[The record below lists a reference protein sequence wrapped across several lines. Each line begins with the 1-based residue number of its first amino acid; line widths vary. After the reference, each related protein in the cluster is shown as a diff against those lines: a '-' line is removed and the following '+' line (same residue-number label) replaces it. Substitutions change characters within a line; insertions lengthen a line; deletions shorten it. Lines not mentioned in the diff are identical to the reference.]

1 MSNIIE
7 QSICEAVD
15 ILVDRAISKA
25 GFDKTITAI
34 VVECMDQVAG
44 KYKVKYQ
51 DSFYYATSDNSST
64 TYSVNSEVYVL
75 VPNGDFSKDK
85 KILGTVKSL
94 GVSYITTTEGDE
106 AYEYIGN
113 NVIAPHDI
121 VELCSY
127 KDTDIV
133 TLYDADSTEEQL
145 LNIDIQSA
153 EEYLKQSTHLIVG
166 GSFKTKLL
174 KEQQNYGNY
183 GLIFRLKFL
192 DDAYQ
197 EEIIRDYVVDVDN
210 MIGQP
215 YNLATFTRQ
224 IEEFEINGSQFQKIQ
239 SIIAFAEGFSKTDNT
254 KPNDIFIKDIE
265 LNGGVQIDG
274 ASLNSYYL
282 ALLTPQGTFFPEGS
296 IDSAQLNLKAEVKIK
311 GKVIDNSLHRTK
323 FYWFLEHAGVNSKHS
338 FFCPYGGQGWKCLN
352 NYNVIAPVFDE
363 ETGKEISSGRV
374 EWIPGIDS
382 FVINKTDLLAQETKY
397 KCVCVYDDSITL
409 EKEILI
415 KNYDAEYN
423 ISITSSN
430 GTEFSYDKG
439 LTTLVCEVDKP
450 NDLGYNYYWIKKN
463 NVGTYEQ
470 IVETI
475 EENERYAQGSLMRT
489 KLEEAFNNES
499 VYREQVA
506 NIKRDDYENILSY
519 LEENLKENYTYDE
532 LYNSV
537 VSYLSDKT
545 ITRVEKGTISN
556 LLVKTITN
564 FATYSCSVFKVLD
577 EEGSEVQVGNAS
589 IKITNSFE
597 QKPEC
602 TLIIHNGTQVFKY
615 NEAGLSPAHEA
626 NENPIEI
633 PTLSFTLFDESG
645 NAIDE
650 EVVRR
655 SCKVKWTIPTK
666 DTLLTSNIQD
676 DNAIVEEGF
685 TSYTNSLIFDYK
697 ISSSYNV
704 NRPNNNIDLEV
715 IYKDKVLKARTN
727 LTFLKDG
734 DAGTN
739 GTDFVCKIVP
749 NIKDNEIVPNYPIV
763 AFSGDNM
770 IMNYNIKGSGNTYGT
785 DASKYTNWFKV
796 QLWQLDEKVYEGIS
810 GNDTYKVSWEIL
822 RNKYGVDTGGTQIT
836 ERSFINVSSNG
847 SFSKSTPY
855 NYSAHPADIVKATI
869 IYEDKQYTATM
880 PILVSYIADT
890 NYKIELED
898 NTGFK
903 SVLYSSDGVN
913 PKFDGI
919 HPFKIK
925 LLWQS
930 EGKWIDISTSES
942 KEVSY
947 TWTPKGQVYNRS
959 SKAWVDANL
968 ITAYGVAEI
977 GINEQKFQPGKVYDG
992 QCINVGIE
1000 VAAKVGTST
1009 KARIHIP
1016 IHYLINKYGLSA
1028 LNDWDGNSIEINEDG
1043 GMILSPQVGAG
1054 KKNNNNTFTGVLMGE
1069 VDDPND
1075 IAGKHKIGLLGYS
1088 SGQRSIFLDA
1098 ETGKAEFG
1106 VSGAGQII
1114 LDPSQKTAQIKSGNY
1129 STSNKTG
1136 MLIDLTVPEIKFGSG
1151 NFSVNKE
1158 GKLTAKGGG
1167 QIAGWTIGDT
1177 KLYNTTTGIS
1187 SSGSYAFWA
1196 GNANAANAP
1205 FYVQH
1210 NGYIKASYG
1219 TIGGWSINSTDI
1231 YTAKTNS
1238 IGQVKLSS
1246 GKFTATI
1253 AEKTQENWRFTIG
1266 NMFGVDNDGN
1276 LYCSGGRI
1284 GGWTITKDTLEC
1296 GNDEDGGI
1304 KIVAPIDSGVGAAED
1319 YYLSSRNGS
1328 WWIKGNGTSSFAD
1341 VIIAGEHFNSS
1352 NTIAAKYAT
1361 IGTLNAEVA
1370 NVKSLIVSEARIK
1383 TIIAETV
1390 TADWLASKVTSAN
1403 SLYVGDLTGSSGY
1416 INSFKCTTLTVNGS
1430 NIDSAISTLSSQIS
1444 TLSKRISA
1452 LENAS

>member
-34 VVECMDQVAG
+34 IVECMDQVAG

-64 TYSVNSEVYVL
+64 TYNVNSEVYVL

-127 KDTDIV
+127 NDTDIV
-133 TLYDADSTEEQL
+133 ILYDADSAEEQL

-153 EEYLKQSTHLIVG
+153 EEYLKQSTHLIIG
-166 GSFKTKLL
+166 GSFKTKLP

-192 DDAYQ
+192 DDAYK

-224 IEEFEINGSQFQKIQ
+224 IEEFEINSSQFQKIQ

-282 ALLTPQGTFFPEGS
+282 ALLTPQGTFFPESS

-323 FYWFLEHAGVNSKHS
+323 FYWFLEHAGVNSKHP

-352 NYNVIAPVFDE
+352 NYNIIAPVFDE

-374 EWIPGIDS
+374 EWIPSIDS

-423 ISITSSN
+423 ISITSLN

-439 LTTLVCEVDKP
+439 STTLVCEVDKP
-450 NDLGYNYYWIKKN
+450 NDLGYNYYWVKKN

-470 IVETI
+470 IVETT
-475 EENERYAQGSLMRT
+475 EENERYAQGNLM
-489 KLEEAFNNES
+489 KANLENAFNSEKI
-499 VYREQVA
+499 YREQVA
-506 NIKRDDYENILSY
+506 NIERNDYENILSY

-537 VSYLSDKT
+537 VNYLSDKT
-545 ITRVEKGTISN
+545 ITRVEKETISN

-589 IKITNSFE
+589 IKIINSFE

-749 NIKDNEIVPNYPIV
+749 NIKDNEIVPSYPIV

-822 RNKYGVDTGGTQIT
+822 KNKYGVDTGGTQIT

-930 EGKWIDISTSES
+930 KDGAWIDISTSEL

-959 SKAWVDANL
+959 SKAWVDTNL
-968 ITAYGVAEI
+968 ITAYGIAEI

-992 QCINVGIE
+992 QCVNVGIE

-1009 KARIHIP
+1009 KARLHIP

-1028 LNDWDGNSIEINEDG
+1028 LNDWDGNSIEINEKG

-1054 KKNNNNTFTGVLMGE
+1054 KKNNDNTFTGVLMGE

-1167 QIAGWTIGDT
+1167 QIAGWTIGDD
-1177 KLYNTTTGIS
+1177 KLYNTTTGMS
-1187 SSGSYAFWA
+1187 SGGSYAFWA
-1196 GNANAANAP
+1196 GNANASNAP

-1210 NGYIKASYG
+1210 DGYIKASYG

-1231 YTAKTNS
+1231 YSGELTTDKTSPPASGTARLSKNLFKAKICSVEGEEWRFS
-1238 IGQVKLSS
+1238 IGNK
-1246 GKFTATI
+1246 
-1253 AEKTQENWRFTIG
+1253 
-1266 NMFGVDNDGN
+1266 FGVDKTGKLHCNSA
-1276 LYCSGGRI
+1276 LI
-1284 GGWTITKDTLEC
+1284 GGWNVDQDSFSTGTIVNSPTTPPDT
-1296 GNDEDGGI
+1296 
-1304 KIVAPIDSGVGAAED
+1304 
-1319 YYLSSRNGS
+1319 
-1328 WWIKGNGTSSFAD
+1328 
-1341 VIIAGEHFNSS
+1341 
-1352 NTIAAKYAT
+1352 
-1361 IGTLNAEVA
+1361 NAVR
-1370 NVKSLIVSEARIK
+1370 LCK
-1383 TIIAETV
+1383 TTY
-1390 TADWLASKVTSAN
+1390 ASKINDTELSNLRFNIGSQFGVTSTGKMYSKDGVFEEAHIN
-1403 SLYVGDLTGSSGY
+1403 SLYINEQKVRFAWQQSEVVTGATLNLTTGTTSYCTFIGMPSISQFTIDGTTFYGFTSYPSMLSGLRWVTGGSIEIHKANKY
-1416 INSFKCTTLTVNGS
+1416 FLTLTS
-1430 NIDSAISTLSSQIS
+1430 
-1444 TLSKRISA
+1444 
-1452 LENAS
+1452 